1 MLCDESHD
9 MLTAYG
15 VWGPKKFMGREYEGT
30 NRTTYLINKDGT
42 IYKVYPKV
50 KPAEHA
56 REVLADWEE

>member
-15 VWGPKKFMGREYEGT
+15 VWGPKKFLGRAYEGIS
-30 NRTTYLINKDGT
+30 RMTYLIDEDGA
-42 IYKVYPKV
+42 IYKVYAKV

-56 REVLADWEE
+56 QEVLADWE